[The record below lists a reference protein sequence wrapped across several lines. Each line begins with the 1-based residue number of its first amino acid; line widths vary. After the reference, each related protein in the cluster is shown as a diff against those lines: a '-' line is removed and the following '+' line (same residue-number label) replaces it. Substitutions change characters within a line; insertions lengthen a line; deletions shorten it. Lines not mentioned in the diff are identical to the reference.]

1 MIFERKVGFRVEK
14 DLSEKKHHARCLIDV
29 LGSLSHPKIL
39 QCCHN
44 ISNTVYYLVNLT
56 NNEM

>member
-14 DLSEKKHHARCLIDV
+14 DLSEKKHHARCLID
-29 LGSLSHPKIL
+29 LRLLHPKIL